1 MDLNLKLKVEE
12 VNAILAA
19 LAKRPFEEVHTLVT
33 KIKTMGEAEFAAAK
47 AANFEPEA
55 KENAE

>member
-1 MDLNLKLKVEE
+1 MDLNLKLKVDE

-19 LAKRPFEEVHTLVT
+19 LTKRPFEEVHALVT

-47 AANFEPEA
+47 AASSEPEV
-55 KENAE
+55 KVDAE